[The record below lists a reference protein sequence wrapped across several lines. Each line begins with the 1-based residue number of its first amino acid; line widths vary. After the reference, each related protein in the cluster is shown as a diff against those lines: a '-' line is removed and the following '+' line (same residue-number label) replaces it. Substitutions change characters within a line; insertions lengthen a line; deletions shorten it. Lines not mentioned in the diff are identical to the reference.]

1 MKKTLALFG
10 LLIANI
16 CFAQT
21 AIPTAG
27 TTTLNPVTGLIE
39 FHSSVSG
46 KTFFVDT
53 ANALYYIGAGNRK
66 QLASLATTYARISF
80 SKTGVMNIE
89 SNDGSVQNGISLND
103 PSMNFTSNDGLTNT
117 LIQQGANSIV
127 FYGSSSTFP
136 GVQYPAHY
144 WNYYNDYSLPDVG
157 YVNSRSGNY
166 IPLHGTDKH
175 KPLRKYI
182 EFSDSVDNTVIVDT
196 TINGLNI
203 YTGNTKNFNSADYYS
218 SVLLD
223 GGRQPSMTLEQTDDS
238 TYDNHIRSSVTGI
251 QLFATNNT
259 SNATYV
265 DFTSATGKLKT
276 TSTWSTFAGDQ
287 YDAVTCNKVNAN
299 GDSTTKYHDGFNS
312 RKYALKT
319 ATISGIIL
327 GNNLNSHSAAYGLS
341 GTNYNGSASQSWKVD
356 TTLIA
361 SKPYVNAKIAG
372 ISSSVTLTGDVT
384 GTGTNT
390 ITTTLVTVNTN
401 TGTTGGASLTHT
413 STINGKG
420 LTTATGTVSIQIAE
434 SQVTNLTTDLAG
446 KQATLSGST
455 SQLLTA
461 GATTVSIGTG
471 LSLSG
476 GVLTSTA
483 TGGGGTTYT
492 VTPPLAITG
501 TVISIPAA
509 TYTSNGYLSSA
520 DYISFNKPQ
529 PYGVIFNDN
538 YNRSS
543 IGGNYSN
550 IGSPTYTVSNGTLTL
565 SGGNG
570 FTTTGIQYDGYYID
584 EDVWRI
590 SYEYSCTNTNSGQ
603 YSLFSGCTSKNTAN
617 PLSMDWGLY
626 YFSSNNTTAIS
637 VLGNSGSPVATSNT
651 ITVNVG
657 DQLQMIADR
666 FNDYIVFTAKNLS
679 TGKTVS
685 LTYYYNYISGA
696 GASEIKPNTSKFQ
709 LFSPASN
716 VKITNFNVSS
726 KGFKNADV
734 AFIGNSITAGYYVG
748 ADPTQR
754 FNNIFG
760 QQNNL
765 KTVVFAGASDRTQEV
780 LLDMPLILLHK
791 SKYAVLEIGTN
802 DVNGGI
808 SIGTIEANYASIV
821 SQLEANGTIVY
832 PATLLPRNGQSNT
845 VFNSWILSTYG
856 SNHTVIR
863 YDSVMVDPSTPGN
876 INPLYTVDG
885 THPNTAGAWR
895 MANYISDILL
905 NVSTNA
911 TVDPFMITN
920 VSCSDNSITFNP
932 TNGSVLGSINT
943 SNSNIWASTQT
954 FSASVIN
961 GSGGNGFLE
970 LKNQSSAPSTPGT
983 SNIRLSSL
991 AANFSWIQSNGFST
1005 SLANSIT
1012 ANRTITLPDVNT
1024 TMLGKTGTMAANYI
1038 GYYNDANQLT
1048 GSTTLQYD
1056 GTNNLTLA
1064 GGASNINIKA
1074 NIGSNPSVTFYD
1086 NGTFYGAWGVS
1097 GGSGNLIT
1105 GSVLGDQCFRGQGTN
1120 VLFSTNSGTSSMLT
1134 LTSAGNAVF
1143 TGSVSI
1149 GTYEAFKGITAS
1161 ATLDFPS
1168 TSGSTTSTLT
1178 VSVTG
1183 ASVGDPVDVGAGNTQ
1198 LSKSL
1203 YVAQVTATNVVT
1215 VTFVNIDPINTQDPA
1230 SGTFKLKVL
1239 K

>member
-1 MKKTLALFG
+1 MKKIIFTLILG
-10 LLIANI
+10 LISNIAI
-16 CFAQT
+16 SQFS
-21 AIPTAG
+21 IPTKG
-27 TTTLNPVTGLIE
+27 TVPT
-39 FHSSVSG
+39 H
-46 KTFFVDT
+46 
-53 ANALYYIGAGNRK
+53 
-66 QLASLATTYARISF
+66 
-80 SKTGVMNIE
+80 
-89 SNDGSVQNGISLND
+89 
-103 PSMNFTSNDGLTNT
+103 
-117 LIQQGANSIV
+117 
-127 FYGSSSTFP
+127 
-136 GVQYPAHY
+136 
-144 WNYYNDYSLPDVG
+144 
-157 YVNSRSGNY
+157 
-166 IPLHGTDKH
+166 
-175 KPLRKYI
+175 
-182 EFSDSVDNTVIVDT
+182 
-196 TINGLNI
+196 
-203 YTGNTKNFNSADYYS
+203 
-218 SVLLD
+218 
-223 GGRQPSMTLEQTDDS
+223 
-238 TYDNHIRSSVTGI
+238 SVTGTI
-251 QLFATNNT
+251 
-259 SNATYV
+259 
-265 DFTSATGKLKT
+265 
-276 TSTWSTFAGDQ
+276 
-287 YDAVTCNKVNAN
+287 KVL
-299 GDSTTKYHDGFNS
+299 GDSITNMNLIADESRGGINIISYFTGDRPSDYSASLHLDYATVILGALDSSDGF
-312 RKYALKT
+312 
-319 ATISGIIL
+319 
-327 GNNLNSHSAAYGLS
+327 
-341 GTNYNGSASQSWKVD
+341 
-356 TTLIA
+356 
-361 SKPYVNAKIAG
+361 
-372 ISSSVTLTGDVT
+372 
-384 GTGTNT
+384 
-390 ITTTLVTVNTN
+390 
-401 TGTTGGASLTHT
+401 
-413 STINGKG
+413 
-420 LTTATGTVSIQIAE
+420 
-434 SQVTNLTTDLAG
+434 
-446 KQATLSGST
+446 T
-455 SQLLTA
+455 SQLVIQPQTFQMFA
-461 GATTVSIGTG
+461 NGSQVNYTNMGFQIF
-471 LSLSG
+471 G
-476 GVLTSTA
+476 GVGFKGFNLDPSSYSNVWTAKDYVTYLPKGMMDSLYNSKTLSSGKIFIGNASNKAIAQTITGDFTISNAGVGTLSTTA
-483 TGGGGTTYT
+483 VTPGTYSNSIITVDSKGRIISASTGSGGGGTTYT
-492 VTPPLAITG
+492 VTTPLVITG

-509 TYTSNGYLSSA
+509 TYTSNGYLSST

-538 YNRSS
+538 YSRSS

-626 YFSSNNTTAIS
+626 YFSSNNTTYIS

-666 FNDYIVFTAKNLS
+666 FNDYVVFTAKNLS

-716 VKITNFNVSS
+716 VKITNFNISS

-748 ADPTQR
+748 ADATQR

-808 SIGTIEANYASIV
+808 AIGTIEANYASIV

-832 PATLLPRNGQSNT
+832 PATLLPRNGQNNT
-845 VFNSWILSTYG
+845 TFNSWVLSTYA
-856 SNHTVIR
+856 SNHTIIR

-905 NVSTNA
+905 NVPTNA

-920 VSCSDNSITFNP
+920 VSCPDNSIIFNP
-932 TNGSVLGSINT
+932 INGNVSGSINT

-970 LKNQSSAPSTPGT
+970 LKNQSSAPSTPTT

-991 AANFSWIQSNGFST
+991 ASNLSWIQSNGFST

-1012 ANRTITLPDVNT
+1012 ANRVITLPDVNT
-1024 TMLGKTGTMAANYI
+1024 TMLGKTGTMAANYM

-1048 GSTTLQYD
+1048 GSSTLQYD

-1074 NIGSNPSVTFYD
+1074 NIGSNPSITWYD
-1086 NGTFYGAWGVS
+1086 NGTFYAAWGLS
-1097 GGSGNLIT
+1097 GGSGNLIS
-1105 GSVLGDQCFRGQGTN
+1105 GSSMGDQCFRGQGTN
-1120 VLFSTNSGTSSMLT
+1120 VLFSTNSGTSSALT
-1134 LTSAGNAVF
+1134 INTSGNTIAAGTITGSSIIKNGGTSSQFLKADGSVDASTYLTTSSASSTYAPIANPTF
-1143 TGSVSI
+1143 TGIVI
-1149 GTYEAFKGITAS
+1149 GPNLSNIINVTDLTAQTTATTIATYTPATNSTYKVGGYLTVTAVTTDVINLQITWTDENNTS
-1161 ATLDFPS
+1161 RTLSFPS
-1168 TSGSTTSTLT
+1168 ISSTGYNSQTDINIRVKASTAITLSTVLTTGVGSITY
-1178 VSVTG
+1178 
-1183 ASVGDPVDVGAGNTQ
+1183 DVGT
-1198 LSKSL
+1198 SL
-1203 YVAQVTATNVVT
+1203 IQVKN
-1215 VTFVNIDPINTQDPA
+1215 N
-1230 SGTFKLKVL
+1230 
-1239 K
+1239 